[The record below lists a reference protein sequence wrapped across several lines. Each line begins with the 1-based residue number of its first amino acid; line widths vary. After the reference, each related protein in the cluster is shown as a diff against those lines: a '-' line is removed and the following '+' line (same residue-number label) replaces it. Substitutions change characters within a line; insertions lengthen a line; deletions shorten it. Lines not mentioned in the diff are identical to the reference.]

1 VRVRVTVPWGPLKK
15 PMIDVYL
22 KRTNLAPFTHF
33 LLNYLRH

>member
-1 VRVRVTVPWGPLKK
+1 
-15 PMIDVYL
+15 MIDVYL